1 MKAFYSLPSGLP
13 GHVFRLR
20 RYLEGVHCVPHL
32 VFSSAV
38 LRSEFMGMWEQPCP
52 LETDTVSVSLFMV
65 PWKPNAGLIINIF
78 SLSCLKAC
86 MGVQLWSVICS
97 YIWNENE
104 ERGQPF
110 WRFNSERLAHRD
122 NLMCMSNLEG
132 CSAQWALRAPF
143 PQTVMSTT
151 HSTLLH
157 FPLLGFTDVAFC
169 FCSVFWL
176 FTNWR
181 FVASLPWASLLASF
195 LQQRLLTLRLWVT
208 VQ

>member
-1 MKAFYSLPSGLP
+1 MPWRCSLCSTFGPQLCS
-13 GHVFRLR
+13 
-20 RYLEGVHCVPHL
+20 LEVW
-32 VFSSAV
+32 AY
-38 LRSEFMGMWEQPCP
+38 GMWEQPRP
-52 LETDTVSVSLFMV
+52 LETDTVSVPLFMV

-104 ERGQPF
+104 ERGQPV
-110 WRFNSERLAHRD
+110 WRFNSERLASRD
-122 NLMCMSNLEG
+122 NLMCTSNLEG
-132 CSAQWALRAPF
+132 CSAQWAVRAPF
-143 PQTVMSTT
+143 PHTVMSTT
-151 HSTLLH
+151 HITLLH
-157 FPLLGFTDVAFC
+157 FTLPGFRDVAFC

-181 FVASLPWASLLASF
+181 FAASLPWASLLASF
-195 LQQRLLTLRLWVT
+195 LQQRLLTLRLSVT